1 MNANKKRI
9 VVFGVS
15 DFASQVSF
23 YLKQDSNFEIVAYTV
38 DAEYNKT
45 KTFLELPVVDFEE
58 VQEKYPPTEFSMFVA
73 IGYHKLN
80 TTRETKFCEAKAKG
94 YQLISYIC
102 SRNSF
107 WNDLNVGENCF
118 IMEGNIF
125 MQNVKLGDNVIVAVG
140 NVFGH
145 DSVIEENCFVTST
158 VVIGGYCTIKKNSF
172 LGISSV
178 IKDKISIGEFN
189 ILGAGSIM
197 LKNTKPNSSFLT
209 KSTALTPDPNNL
221 IQDFI

>member
-1 MNANKKRI
+1 MKIKKKL

-23 YLKQDSNFEIVAYTV
+23 YLKQDSDYEIVAYTV

-45 KTFLELPVVDFEE
+45 GTFEGLTVIDFEK
-58 VQEKYPPTEFSMFVA
+58 VQEIYPPTEYAMFVA

-80 TTRETKFCEAKAKG
+80 CTRQSKFQEAKAKG

-102 SRNSF
+102 SRNSY
-107 WNDLNVGENCF
+107 WNDLEIGENCF

-125 MQNVKLGDNVIVAVG
+125 MQNVKIADNVIIAIG
-140 NVFGH
+140 NKIGH
-145 DSVIEENCFVTST
+145 DSVIESNCFLTSNL
-158 VVIGGYCTIKKNSF
+158 VVGGFCIVGKNTFIG
-172 LGISSV
+172 LGAIV
-178 IKDKISIGEFN
+178 KDKTQIGAFN
-189 ILGAGSIM
+189 ILGAGSII
-197 LKNTKPNSSFLT
+197 LKNTKDRSSFLT

>member
-1 MNANKKRI
+1 MGSKKKK
-9 VVFGVS
+9 VVIFGVS

-23 YLKQDSNFEIVAYTV
+23 YLKQDSEYEIVAYTV
-38 DAEYNKT
+38 DSKYNT
-45 KTFLELPVVDFEE
+45 EKTFLDLPVVDFED
-58 VQEKYPPTEFSMFVA
+58 VQGIFPPTEYVMFVA

-80 TTRETKFCEAKAKG
+80 TTRESKFNEAKAKG

-107 WNDLNVGENCF
+107 WNDLKIGENCF

-125 MQNVKLGDNVIVAVG
+125 MQNVEIHNNVIVAVG

-189 ILGAGSIM
+189 ILGAGSII